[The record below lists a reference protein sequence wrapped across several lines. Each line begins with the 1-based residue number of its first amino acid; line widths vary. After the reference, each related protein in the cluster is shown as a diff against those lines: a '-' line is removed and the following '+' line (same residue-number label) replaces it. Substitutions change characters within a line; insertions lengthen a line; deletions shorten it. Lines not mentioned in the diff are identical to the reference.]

1 MKAPV
6 RDIPRCYIAGGDGA
20 APNLI
25 PVTAPLSIT
34 TCSDILHGKGYCNE
48 RNGHARFSRCLK
60 WISHARTVE
69 NVGTGR
75 DRQRSCNRAIFT
87 CTLSTLGFWSTSK
100 DRIKRLQGR
109 RDCPRGTGVGIR
121 GRTAERGANLLPAL
135 LNRTHKDW
143 LFEARPRVW
152 CLRSSRAPRGGK

>member
-1 MKAPV
+1 MGEVEKPSGVLSRPDVDEKQKSYFKKYILTCRDIVMKAPV

-60 WISHARTVE
+60 
-69 NVGTGR
+69 
-75 DRQRSCNRAIFT
+75 
-87 CTLSTLGFWSTSK
+87 
-100 DRIKRLQGR
+100 
-109 RDCPRGTGVGIR
+109 
-121 GRTAERGANLLPAL
+121 
-135 LNRTHKDW
+135 
-143 LFEARPRVW
+143 
-152 CLRSSRAPRGGK
+152 